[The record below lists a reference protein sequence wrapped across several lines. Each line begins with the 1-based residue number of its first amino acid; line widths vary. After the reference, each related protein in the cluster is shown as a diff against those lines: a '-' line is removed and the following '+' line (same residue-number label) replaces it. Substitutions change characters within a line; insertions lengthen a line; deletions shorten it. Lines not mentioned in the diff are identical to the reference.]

1 MKGTDLVI
9 DSPMLQI
16 INNKAVHHI
25 VLTGCVVHACAVLNG
40 SILVKPKIITW
51 HNL

>member
-1 MKGTDLVI
+1 MKEIDLVI

-16 INNKAVHHI
+16 VNNKAVHHM
-25 VLTGCVVHACAVLNG
+25 VLTSCVVHACAVLNT